1 MRGVCRFILQL
12 CGISLFLSGCGEKRD
27 DRLTMSGLRPEDFTT
42 IVDGDSVKLIVLD
55 NGHGMEVCL
64 SNYGARIVSLIA
76 PDTEG
81 EGRNVVLGFDSI
93 QAYYPEVKL
102 PKMGGTIG
110 RYTNRIGHSQFI
122 LDGDTVRVTEN
133 NFGHS
138 LHGGAED
145 GDRGWQYKVFRIK
158 EQNDSSVLM
167 TLLSPDK
174 ENGFPGN
181 VKASVKFTLSKDN
194 SLRIDYSAETDK
206 PTVIGMSN
214 QSYFN
219 LSGNPDHSI
228 SDLRLMI
235 NSKYYLPVDSTRL
248 VTGELAKVEGTPMDF
263 RKEKLIGRDIDN
275 AWYEQIKNGNGYDH
289 AFVLD
294 TNGSL
299 DECAV
304 SLHCKRSG
312 IIMDIYTT
320 EPSVQF
326 YTGNFLSGS
335 LSRKQNE
342 NYSQRH
348 GLSLEPQHFPDSPNH
363 PEWPSVVLRPGE
375 TYHSTSIYKFRTE

>member
-1 MRGVCRFILQL
+1 MTKIERYLLIFSL
-12 CGISLFLSGCGEKRD
+12 SPLFLAACEEKHET
-27 DRLTMSGLRPEDFTT
+27 LTTLSGLSPENFTT
-42 IVDGDSVKLIVLD
+42 TIDGDSVRLFVLN
-55 NGHGMEVCL
+55 NGNGMEVCL
-64 SNYGARIVSLIA
+64 SNYGARIVSLMA
-76 PDTEG
+76 PDKNG
-81 EGRNVVLGFDSI
+81 ESRNVVLGFDSI
-93 QAYYPEVKL
+93 QAYYPGVKL

-110 RYTNRIGHSQFI
+110 RYTNRIGHSQFV
-122 LDGDTVRVTEN
+122 LEGDTINVTEN

-145 GDRGWQYKVFRIK
+145 GDKGWQYKVFKIA

-167 TLLSPDK
+167 TYMSPDG

-181 VKASVKFTLSKDN
+181 VTASVRFTLTKNN

-206 PTVIGMSN
+206 PTVICMSN

-235 NSKYYLPVDSTRL
+235 NSSYYLPVDSTRL

-275 AWYEQIKNGNGYDH
+275 AWYEQIRNGNGYDH

-294 TNGSL
+294 SKGNLG
-299 DECAV
+299 ERAV

-312 IIMDIYTT
+312 IVMDIYTT

-326 YTGNFLSGS
+326 YTGNFLSSS
-335 LSRKQNE
+335 LSRKQTE

-348 GLSLEPQHFPDSPNH
+348 GLSLEPQHYPDSPNH

-375 TYHSTSIYKFRTE
+375 TYRSTSIYSFRTE